1 MSAPLLLIARL
12 LVASL
17 FLQSGFAAL
26 SDIQGAAAYFAS
38 LGFPMPTA
46 TAWGVGLFEL
56 AAGLL
61 LAIGLLT
68 RPVALALAAF
78 SLVAS
83 FTGHYGQGEGAMS
96 FWHMQM
102 FMKDFAV
109 AGGLVAF
116 GVFGAGKWSVDARR
130 RLI

>member
-1 MSAPLLLIARL
+1 MAAPLLLIARL
-12 LVASL
+12 LVATL
-17 FLQSGFAAL
+17 FLQSGYAAL
-26 SDIQGAAAYFAS
+26 TDIGGTASYFAS

-56 AAGLL
+56 AAGVL

-83 FTGHYGQGEGAMS
+83 FSGHYGQGEGAMA

-102 FMKDFAV
+102 FMKDVAI
-109 AGGLVAF
+109 AGGLIAF
-116 GVFGAGKWSVDARR
+116 GVFGAGDWSVDARR